1 LEVVSGLEVKGA
13 VIMPIDVA
21 RSLRCLAVLLIVSA
35 TGVSQQELPSSS
47 PSTQAAASQN
57 PALDTASGQQP
68 ASTLRVT
75 TRLVLVDVVA
85 LDHKGLPVT
94 DLKAD
99 DFSLREEGSEQK
111 VRVFSFQ
118 QPGTAESGSDA
129 AKAQPVKLPPNMF
142 TNVPTYKA
150 DRTLSVILLDGLN
163 VDLAN
168 QKFMRQ
174 EMIKYLAK
182 LPAGQ
187 PVAVYAL
194 GLKLRLLQDFTT
206 DPSLLKQAIQNS
218 KGHPSQ
224 VMENP
229 ATGQAS
235 PYLAGAASAALSE
248 MGLQSMLNQIMLY
261 QQENIAAQTDL
272 RVSLTMNALKALAR
286 TLAGYP
292 GRKNLIWVTSAFP
305 AQIFTTLSVTS
316 DAITSTRSGGP
327 VLSNYSLEIERISN
341 ELSNARVAV
350 YPVDTRGVVNHDVY
364 SSLSNTDST
373 GNYLGRTA
381 TGQVAGS
388 ALDQRG
394 AMGRELDRTPDDQ
407 LATHS
412 TMNSVAEQTGG
423 KAFYNTNN
431 LDEAIRDGIQDG
443 GTYYTLG
450 YYPEN
455 KDWNGKLRKL
465 VVNVKRSGVK
475 LRYRQGYFAVNPTGY
490 TKLDAKIQAADLSQA
505 MSLDYPASTAL
516 QFRAVPIPSQDSAV
530 NKITINFGVDAHNLG
545 FESQEDGLQRAS
557 VDCAAQA
564 FTLKGESV
572 AARASTFAIA
582 LKPEQYQLVMQKFL
596 PCNQTLELPPGE
608 YVLRLGVRDNSTGL
622 IGTTNARVTVPL
634 PSPGSTQN
642 GQRKQ

>member
-1 LEVVSGLEVKGA
+1 
-13 VIMPIDVA
+13 MPTGTA
-21 RSLRCLAVLLIVSA
+21 HSLRRLVILLIVSVNGF
-35 TGVSQQELPSSS
+35 TQQNS
-47 PSTQAAASQN
+47 PSQDPGGRVAATQNAAPGAASAQQAAQ
-57 PALDTASGQQP
+57 
-68 ASTLRVT
+68 TLRVT

-85 LDHKGLPVT
+85 LDHKGLPLT
-94 DLKAD
+94 DLTAD
-99 DFSLREEGSEQK
+99 DFTLSEEGSQQK
-111 VRVFSFQ
+111 LRVFSFQ
-118 QPGTAESGSDA
+118 QPGGNEGGASASKTEA
-129 AKAQPVKLPPNMF
+129 VKLPPNMF

-168 QKFMRQ
+168 QKYVRQ

-194 GLKLRLLQDFTT
+194 ALKLRLLQDFTT
-206 DPSLLKQAIQNS
+206 DPSLLKQAVQS
-218 KGHPSQ
+218 YKGHASQ
-224 VMENP
+224 VMDDP
-229 ATGQAS
+229 ATGQSS
-235 PYLAGAASAALSE
+235 PYLSGAANAALAE
-248 MGLQSMLNQIMLY
+248 MGLQNMLNQIRLY
-261 QQENIAAQTDL
+261 QQENTAAQTDL

-305 AQIFTTLSVTS
+305 AQIFTTLDATS
-316 DAITSTRSGGP
+316 DGTFTQRGGP
-327 VLSNYSLEIERISN
+327 VLSNYSAEIERISN

-350 YPVDTRGVVNHDVY
+350 YPVDARSLVNHDVY

-381 TGQVAGS
+381 TGRVGGADPG
-388 ALDQRG
+388 G

-450 YYPEN
+450 YYPDN
-455 KDWNGKLRKL
+455 KDWNGKFRKI
-465 VVNVKRSGVK
+465 VVKVNRSGVK
-475 LRYRQGYFAVNPTGY
+475 LRYRQGYFATNPTGY
-490 TKLDAKIQAADLSQA
+490 TKLDSKVQAIDMGQA
-505 MSLDYPASTAL
+505 MSLDYPVSTAL
-516 QFRAVPIPSQDSAV
+516 LFRAVLTRSPDNVA
-530 NKITINFGVDAHNLG
+530 NKVMVNFGVDAHNLG
-545 FESQEDGLQRAS
+545 FESQEDGLERAS
-557 VDCAAQA
+557 VDCVAQA
-564 FTLKGESV
+564 FTLKGDAV
-572 AARASTFAIA
+572 TARSSTFAIA

-596 PCNQTLELPPGE
+596 PCNQTLELQPGE

-622 IGTTNARVTVPL
+622 IGTANARITVPL
-634 PSPGSTQN
+634 AGPGPTQN
-642 GQRKQ
+642 NERKQ

>member
-1 LEVVSGLEVKGA
+1 
-13 VIMPIDVA
+13 M
-21 RSLRCLAVLLIVSA
+21 
-35 TGVSQQELPSSS
+35 
-47 PSTQAAASQN
+47 QN
-57 PALDTASGQQP
+57 PAPGPTSGQQSP
-68 ASTLRVT
+68 PTLRVT
-75 TRLVLVDVVA
+75 TRLVLVDIVA
-85 LDHKGLPVT
+85 LDHKGLPVA

-99 DFSLREEGSEQK
+99 DFTLREEGSQQK
-111 VRVFSFQ
+111 LRVFSFQ
-118 QPGTAESGSDA
+118 QPGMTEGERSSDA
-129 AKAQPVKLPPNMF
+129 AKTEPVKLPPNMF

-168 QKFMRQ
+168 QKFVRQ

-187 PVAVYAL
+187 PVAVFAL

-206 DPSLLKQAIQNS
+206 DPSLLKQAVQSS
-218 KGHPSQ
+218 KGHASQ
-224 VMENP
+224 VMDNP

-235 PYLAGAASAALSE
+235 PYLAGAANAALSE
-248 MGLQSMLNQIMLY
+248 MGLQNMLNQITLY
-261 QQENIAAQTDL
+261 QQENVAAQTDL

-305 AQIFTTLSVTS
+305 AQIFTMLSFSS
-316 DAITSTRSGGP
+316 DTAATRSGGP
-327 VLSNYSLEIERISN
+327 LLSNYSAEIERISN
-341 ELSNARVAV
+341 DLSNARVAV
-350 YPVDTRGVVNHDVY
+350 YPVDARALVNHDVY

-381 TGQVAGS
+381 TGGI
-388 ALDQRG
+388 G

-412 TMNSVAEQTGG
+412 TMNSVAEETGG

-443 GTYYTLG
+443 ATYYTLG
-450 YYPEN
+450 YYPDN
-455 KDWNGKLRKL
+455 KDWNGKFRKL
-465 VVNVKRSGVK
+465 VISVKRSGVK

-490 TKLDAKIQAADLSQA
+490 TKLDAKTQAADLGQA
-505 MSLDYPASTAL
+505 MSLDYPVSTAL
-516 QFRAVPIPSQDSAV
+516 LFRAVPLPSPDNAV

-545 FESQEDGLQRAS
+545 FESQDDGLQRAS
-557 VDCAAQA
+557 VDCVAQA
-564 FTLKGESV
+564 FTLKGEPV

-582 LKPEQYQLVMQKFL
+582 LKPEQYQLVMQRFL
-596 PCNQTLELPPGE
+596 PCNQTLELQPGE

-622 IGTTNARVTVPL
+622 IGTANARITVPL
-634 PSPGSTQN
+634 AGPGSTQ
-642 GQRKQ
+642 GGERKQ